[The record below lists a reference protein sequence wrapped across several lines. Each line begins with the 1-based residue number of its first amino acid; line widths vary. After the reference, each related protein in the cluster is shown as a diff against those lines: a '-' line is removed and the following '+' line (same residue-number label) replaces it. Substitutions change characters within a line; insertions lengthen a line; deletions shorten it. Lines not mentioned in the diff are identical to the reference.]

1 MKNFASVLLDWYAQH
16 KRLLPW
22 RDTQDPYKIWISE
35 IILQQTRVAQGYDY
49 FLRFIDRFPN
59 VRSLAAASQDEVLKY
74 WEGLGYYTRA
84 RNLYEAAQSMNGLFP
99 STYEKVRS
107 LKGVGDYTAAAIC
120 SFAYKMPYAVVDGNV
135 QRVLARIFG
144 IETPADGT
152 AGKKQLAELAQ
163 KLLDR
168 NRPDDYNQAI
178 MDFGALQCVPASPDC
193 GVCPF
198 RHCCAAYK
206 TGRVEQLP
214 VRAAKI
220 PPSKR
225 FFSYIYVRQGVY
237 TWLHRREGRDI
248 WRGLYEPPLLES
260 TAPLT
265 EKELEKTSFWRK
277 YFGRKSPRLQA
288 GPIKHVLSHRI
299 IYAWFYTVKVPLSA
313 RLPEGFIRVVEK
325 DLKKYAFPRLLQ
337 KVLSRMA

>member
-1 MKNFASVLLDWYAQH
+1 MKSFSATLLSWYSLH
-16 KRLLPW
+16 KRHLPW

-35 IILQQTRVAQGYDY
+35 IILQQTRVAQGYNY
-49 FLRFIDRFPN
+49 FLRFIRRFPD

-84 RNLYEAAQSMNGLFP
+84 RNLHEAAQSMNGVFP
-99 STYEKVRS
+99 STYEGVRA

-120 SFAYKMPYAVVDGNV
+120 SFAYKMPYAAVDGNV

-178 MDFGALQCVPASPDC
+178 MDFGALQCVPFSPDC

-198 RHCCAAYK
+198 RRCCAAYK

-260 TAPLT
+260 TAPLM
-265 EKELEKTSFWRK
+265 EKELEKTAFCCK
-277 YFGRKSPRLQA
+277 YFSRKSPRLHA

-313 RLPEGFIRVVEK
+313 HPPEGFIRVAEK
-325 DLKKYAFPRLLQ
+325 DVKKYALPRLVQ
-337 KVLSRMA
+337 KILERI